1 MLPSATFLFVGLLVP
16 PVVGAGDSS
25 LQDLRTSD
33 FGVRGGA
40 LAPLVRGSGPLSNK
54 KLDELQAE
62 GEVTA
67 VYRSDP
73 QYLAL
78 DLAEGATVERL
89 ELFYDEDGRRL
100 LAVHGLLSTIRFED
114 AWRAEGLESAP
125 FELVPSATPP
135 RLTPLGAAWSTERED
150 VYVTSWEGIEP
161 GVLWVFDDARF
172 WPLCGDPAPLDDLQ
186 ERIETA
192 ITAGEIDEAVR
203 LGQLAQGLDW
213 NLSDLQRWMGE
224 RAFAAELRDLT
235 ARIEATDE
243 FWEFLGLAPEFARYA
258 HLVTAVSGDNYY
270 LDKALFGL
278 YEQRIEQ
285 ELRARE
291 ADSGPATFTAW
302 VLFGNAVLRS
312 MDVWRSSSYL
322 KNDAA
327 EVAKARMGALIEGW
341 LPSVDEGAKHYV
353 SGTVYLSGVFLDGI
367 GGRRFATF
375 KDFLPA
381 IHAPTPSPEGQRAD
395 IRLIAEDEPV
405 IRLVSSQDTRTEV
418 EEWESTSRDTS
429 ARDSWVQRYNGIQF
443 GCDDE
448 VEALEAEL
456 MAIDTSGAS
465 VRSVGPVT
473 ANDYINADGTTTRTY
488 EQEGIEWGRAPDNS
502 AALRN
507 NAEVEARISEV
518 RARCEREVDALG
530 PSPDG
535 TVTQVHRRE
544 DRVTTTTWSGSVS
557 RSVTLAYGA
566 GTRRITET
574 VNIREEDESGRLQK
588 QTIIDRA
595 NAELNSKLKERTAGL
610 SGAWTLEQME
620 AYVADLEARGEREEA
635 TFTRWILGQL
645 EDESVLPE
653 PFRGV
658 IDDDPIGARSP
669 YRAPVPEPT
678 ELLPD
683 APISRLRS
691 AAGG

>member
-1 MLPSATFLFVGLLVP
+1 MLSSATFLFVGLLAS
-16 PVVGAGDSS
+16 PVVGAGDSG

-40 LAPLVRGSGPLSNK
+40 LAPLVRGGGPLSAK

-67 VYRSDP
+67 VHRSDP

-78 DLAEGATVERL
+78 DLAEGPTVERL
-89 ELFYDEDGRRL
+89 ELFYDEGGRRL

-125 FELVPSATPP
+125 FELVQSSTPP

-172 WPLCGDPAPLDDLQ
+172 WPLCGDPAPLDDLH

-213 NLSDLQRWMGE
+213 NLTELQRWMGE
-224 RAFAAELRDLT
+224 QVFAAELRDLT

-243 FWEFLGLAPEFARYA
+243 FWELLGLAPELARYA

-270 LDKALFGL
+270 FDKALFGL

-291 ADSGPATFTAW
+291 ADSGPATFAAW

-327 EVAKARMGALIEGW
+327 EAAKARMGALIEGW

-353 SGTVYLSGVFLDGI
+353 SNTVYLSGVFLDGI

-405 IRLVSSQDTRTEV
+405 ISLVSSQDTRTEV

-429 ARDSWVQRYNGIQF
+429 ARDGWVQRYNEIQF

-456 MAIDTSGAS
+456 MAIDTSGAT

-473 ANDYINADGTTTRTY
+473 AKDSINADGTTTRTY
-488 EQEGIEWGRAPDNS
+488 EQEGIEWGRAPDNT

-544 DRVTTTTWSGSVS
+544 DRITTTTWRGSVS

-566 GTRRITET
+566 ETRRITET
-574 VNIREEDESGRLQK
+574 VNIREDDESGRLQK
-588 QTIIDRA
+588 QAIIDGA
-595 NAELNSKLKERTAGL
+595 SAELDSVLKKRTAGL

-635 TFTRWILGQL
+635 TFTRWILGQI

-669 YRAPVPEPT
+669 YWAPVPEPT

-683 APISRLRS
+683 APISRFRA